1 MELSFDNKNIV
12 VTGATRG
19 IGKAIADCFF
29 EAGGNV
35 FLTGTNK
42 NEIAEL
48 NRNNNN
54 DRRKYFQLDFS
65 DSRSLENFKKHK
77 ELPARID
84 VLVNNAGI
92 NIVKPF
98 VDTNEDDYN
107 RIQKINVSGPM
118 KLLQHFGKGMLNN
131 GYGRVVNIA
140 SIWSVIT
147 RPGRSHYTLSKNAL
161 VGLTK
166 TLAVEWA
173 SKNVLV
179 NAVSPGFTS
188 TELTLQTNTKEQ
200 LLNIEKQIPI
210 QRMAQPEEIAK
221 TVVFLCSDHN
231 TYLTG
236 QNIVVDGGYT
246 NV

>member
-1 MELSFDNKNIV
+1 MEINFKNKNIV

-19 IGKAIADCFF
+19 IGKAIADCFLQ
-29 EAGGNV
+29 AGGHV

-42 NEIAEL
+42 DKIVEL
-48 NRNNNN
+48 GRNSTHE
-54 DRRKYFQLDFS
+54 RRRYFQLDFS
-65 DSRSLENFKKHK
+65 ESKSLENFIKQP
-77 ELPARID
+77 ELPTRID

-98 VDTNEDDYN
+98 TDTNEDDYN
-107 RIQKINVSGPM
+107 SIHQINVLGPM
-118 KLLQHFGKGMLNN
+118 KLLQHLGKIMLNN
-131 GYGRVVNIA
+131 GYGRIVNIA
-140 SIWSVIT
+140 SIWSVKT
-147 RPGRSHYTLSKNAL
+147 RPGRGHYTLSKHAL

-173 SKNVLV
+173 AKNVLV

-188 TELTLQTNTKEQ
+188 TELTKNTNTPEQ
-200 LLNIEKQIPI
+200 LNDIEKQIPI
-210 QRMAQPEEIAK
+210 KRLASPDEIAK
-221 TVVFLCSDHN
+221 TVVFLCSDQN